1 MTTQK
6 QLVIVTQSG
15 LRVEFEEE
23 LESPIKDSMYLPGVE
38 LYEMR
43 SVGGS
48 SGMSVR
54 IVKGFWLR
62 KGQIKSH
69 DELTKID
76 EGYLTITY
84 ENLTFA
90 GNANT
95 ISIPLRKIV
104 RMQPYSDGIGIYK
117 EGRQKEYRFSWGKNI
132 DMKLVGF
139 SEDDGKIKPLGGF
152 VVNQFIIGMRG
163 ASK

>member
-6 QLVIVTQSG
+6 QLIIVTQIG
-15 LRVEFEEE
+15 PRVEMQEEIE
-23 LESPIKDSMYLPGVE
+23 GPIKDSMYLPGVE

-48 SGMSVR
+48 SGASVR

-62 KGQIKSH
+62 QGKTKSQ

-76 EGYLTITY
+76 EGSLTITY
-84 ENLTFA
+84 KNLTFA
-90 GNANT
+90 GNSNT
-95 ISIPLRKIV
+95 ISIPLNKIV
-104 RMQPYSDGIGIYK
+104 RMQPYRDGIGVYK
-117 EGRQKEYRFSWGKNI
+117 EGRQREYRFSWGKNVN
-132 DMKLVGF
+132 MKLIGF

-152 VVNQFIIGMRG
+152 VVNQFIIGMREAG
-163 ASK
+163 K